1 MLKLHLQTKEISHW
15 RSGVWFVLT
24 FTAVFTGVWF
34 DAGVK
39 HLVLLEVGFG
49 GVGVTA
55 DGTHEGLHARVGL
68 HVQS

>member
-1 MLKLHLQTKEISHW
+1 MVCTYSYCSIYRHM
-15 RSGVWFVLT
+15 VVLT